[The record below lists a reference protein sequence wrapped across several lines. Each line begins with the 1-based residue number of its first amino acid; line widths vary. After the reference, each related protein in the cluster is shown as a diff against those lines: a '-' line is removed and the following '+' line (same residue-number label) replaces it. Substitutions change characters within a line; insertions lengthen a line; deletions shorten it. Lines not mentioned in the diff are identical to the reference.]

1 MEANAFGTL
10 LLLAGMLVGL
20 AFLFLF
26 VLSLVWVYRDAE
38 GRGKTGCLWLL
49 ICFFTW
55 PFGVMAYIILRDR
68 EVRL

>member
-38 GRGKTGCLWLL
+38 GPAKSVRL
-49 ICFFTW
+49 ILFVCFITW